1 MAAYGPD
8 GLPDPHAWPGSDVL
22 RNKWG
27 IRDGVDLAALELSAT
42 RFRIDQLRGRPV
54 KGRFDLK
61 HLQAIHRH
69 IFQDVYEWAGELRMG
84 ALSRGGNL
92 FAQPDHIVSSADR
105 IFRALAAERHLKGL
119 TAEEFPDR
127 LAHHFAEI
135 NAIHPFREGNG
146 RALQTFLEQLAGEAG
161 YGVNFSKVKRE
172 EWNAAAKESFSGSP
186 ERMRVIFQ
194 RILSRKSPRMK
205 SRGI

>member
-1 MAAYGPD
+1 MAAYGPE
-8 GLPDPHAWPGSDVL
+8 GLPDPYAWSASEVL

-27 IRDGVDLAALELSAT
+27 ITNGSDLSVLELSAT

-54 KGRFDLK
+54 KGKFDLK

-69 IFQDVYEWAGELRMG
+69 IFQDVYEWAGELRDG

-92 FAQPDHIVSSADR
+92 FAQPDHIVSSAGR
-105 IFRALAAERHLKGL
+105 AFHALAMERHLKEL
-119 TAEEFPDR
+119 PPDVFATR

-161 YGVNFSKVKRE
+161 YTLDFSKVERDQ
-172 EWNAAAKESFSGSP
+172 WNAAAKESFSGSP
-186 ERMRVIFQ
+186 EAMGVIFQ
-194 RILSRKSPRMK
+194 RILSPKSLRKK
-205 SRGI
+205 SK